1 MIVHTGAA
9 PRVICFASAFMITN
23 IWTYVIE
30 LRFDILA
37 YLMKWLLK
45 EMTCL
50 LINVIVLFKV
60 KSLNLFEKFG
70 TLHYSPSKFVHRE
83 EYEQI

>member
-9 PRVICFASAFMITN
+9 PGVICFASAFMITN

-60 KSLNLFEKFG
+60 KSLNIFENLG
-70 TLHYSPSKFVHRE
+70 RYSSSLSKP
-83 EYEQI
+83 